1 MPVIQVL
8 LVECETEYK
17 KTFRC
22 HVKSSS
28 KCKFQ
33 SWSASSSM
41 HWFYWRKV
49 RLQCAAPKTE
59 WKNDPSKLCT
69 LFARHISLTSCNITN
84 PPGLCAHP
92 VLISFQS
99 PPKLNIWNLCF
110 SVFRSKSLEFITC
123 QYPWI
128 SVSFYFPMS
137 SKDILFSVSLPPFQL
152 PTLPSSTR
160 PDS

>member
-8 LVECETEYK
+8 LVECDMEYK
-17 KTFRC
+17 KNLQMSCKKQFQ
-22 HVKSSS
+22 VQVS
-28 KCKFQ
+28 KLVGKH
-33 SWSASSSM
+33 SM
-41 HWFYWRKV
+41 HCFYWRKV
-49 RLQCAAPKTE
+49 HLQCAAPKTE